1 MRIKA
6 VYRNAMLKPINKLD
20 LQEGEEVEISIT
32 SVSKAK
38 EFQGVLKL
46 NDPDMIEEI
55 AQSDELI

>member
-1 MRIKA
+1 MKIKA
-6 VYRNAMLKPINKLD
+6 VYRNAMLKPIGKLD
-20 LQEGEEVEISIT
+20 LKEGDEVEISIT
-32 SVSKAK
+32 PVSMAK